1 MSSQDAMMLA
11 PGAGAALSWAQR
23 YPALWRYSAW
33 ASFVLCGLCVI
44 LSLADQRTLFDVSVW
59 VKPFKF
65 YLSSGVYF
73 VTLVLLA
80 ALLPAPYFASGRG
93 RVMVWLAVVCMW
105 FELGYI
111 TLQAGLGEASHFND
125 SSALYAT
132 LYSLM
137 GLGAVLLVVVVAW
150 LGLEI
155 AKLRGIRTPLLL
167 AVLLGT
173 VLTFALGGGFGGVLG
188 NNGGHWVGQ
197 CRSDAGG
204 LPFFGWSTRCGDLR
218 VSHFLGLHAM
228 QAIPLLGL
236 IAQRWLNTMGGYS
249 LVLVGSAFYAYL
261 AIATFVQALNGQPLL
276 SAL

>member
-1 MSSQDAMMLA
+1 MTLA
-11 PGAGAALSWAQR
+11 SGARPALSWAQR

-33 ASFVLCGLCVI
+33 ASFVLCGVCAMLT
-44 LSLADQRTLFDVSVW
+44 LLDQRTLFDVSVW

-111 TLQAGLGEASHFND
+111 SLQAGLGEASHFNG
-125 SSALYAT
+125 SSALHAN

-137 GLGAVLLVVVVAW
+137 GVGAVLLVVVVAW

-155 AKLRGIRTPLLL
+155 ARLRGVRTPLLL

-173 VLTFALGGGFGGVLG
+173 VITFALGGGFGGVLG
-188 NNGGHWVGQ
+188 SNGGHWVGQ

-228 QAIPLLGL
+228 QVIPLLGL
-236 IAQRWLNTMGGYS
+236 VAQRWRNVTAGFS
-249 LVLVGSAFYAYL
+249 VVLLGSAVYAGL
-261 AIATFVQALNGQPLL
+261 AIATFVQAMNGQPLL
-276 SAL
+276 SGL